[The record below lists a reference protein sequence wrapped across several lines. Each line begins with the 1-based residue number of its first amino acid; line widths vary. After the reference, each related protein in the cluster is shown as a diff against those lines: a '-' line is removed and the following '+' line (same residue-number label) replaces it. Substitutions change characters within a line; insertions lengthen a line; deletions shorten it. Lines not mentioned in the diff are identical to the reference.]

1 MSDRFVQAVR
11 TADIADGGM
20 KAAELDGREIV
31 VCNCGGAFHAID
43 RRCGHMNAPLE
54 QGSLVGPVLTC
65 PLHYMQFDVTTGKAL
80 SNPIEKYLG
89 EGLPPAVVRDQIVS
103 KRLRWKIR
111 IHDLKTWPVRVQGD
125 AIEVDV

>member
-1 MSDRFVQAVR
+1 MWTEA
-11 TADIADGGM
+11 AKIGDIAAGGIKSMRLQGEELALCNYDGQFY
-20 KAAELDGREIV
+20 AV
-31 VCNCGGAFHAID
+31 S

-80 SNPIEKYLG
+80 SNPIETYSG
-89 EGLPPAVVRDQIVS
+89 EGLPAAVVRDQIVS

-125 AIEVDV
+125 AVEVDV

>member
-1 MSDRFVQAVR
+1 MWTEAAKID
-11 TADIADGGM
+11 DIAVGGIKSM
-20 KAAELDGREIV
+20 RLQGEELAL
-31 VCNCGGAFHAID
+31 CNCDGQFYAVS

-80 SNPIEKYLG
+80 SNPIETYLG

>member
-1 MSDRFVQAVR
+1 MWTEAAKV
-11 TADIADGGM
+11 ADIAVGGIKSMRLQGEELALCNHDGQFY
-20 KAAELDGREIV
+20 AV
-31 VCNCGGAFHAID
+31 S

-65 PLHYMQFDVTTGKAL
+65 PLHYMQYDVTTGKAL

-125 AIEVDV
+125 AVEVDV

>member
-1 MSDRFVQAVR
+1 MWTEAAKID
-11 TADIADGGM
+11 DIAVGGIKSM
-20 KAAELDGREIV
+20 RLQGEELAL
-31 VCNCGGAFHAID
+31 CNCDGQFYAVS

-89 EGLPPAVVRDQIVS
+89 GGLPAAVVRDQVVS

>member
-1 MSDRFVQAVR
+1 MWTEAAKL
-11 TADIADGGM
+11 ADIAVGGIKSMRLQGEELALCNHDGQFY
-20 KAAELDGREIV
+20 AV
-31 VCNCGGAFHAID
+31 S

-80 SNPIEKYLG
+80 SNPIETYLG
-89 EGLPPAVVRDQIVS
+89 EGLPAAVVRDQVVS

>member
-1 MSDRFVQAVR
+1 MWTEAAKI
-11 TADIADGGM
+11 ADIAVGGIKSMRLQGEELALCNHDGQFY
-20 KAAELDGREIV
+20 AV
-31 VCNCGGAFHAID
+31 S

>member
-1 MSDRFVQAVR
+1 MWTEAAKV
-11 TADIADGGM
+11 ADIAVGGIKSMRLQGEELALCNHDGQFY
-20 KAAELDGREIV
+20 AV
-31 VCNCGGAFHAID
+31 S

-125 AIEVDV
+125 AVEVDV